1 MRKQKK
7 KKREQLYIK
16 TEAKTK
22 CHRPTVDRDLHTL
35 RIIITSYKGAR
46 KQLKRKMRKMKERAI
61 SNDQKLE
68 NPLSVKLK
76 QAS

>member
-1 MRKQKK
+1 M
-7 KKREQLYIK
+7 K

-22 CHRPTVDRDLHTL
+22 CHRPTVERSSYPSYHHN
-35 RIIITSYKGAR
+35 IIQRSKKTVKE
-46 KQLKRKMRKMKERAI
+46 KEKEKRKMKKSAN

-76 QAS
+76 QAP